1 MLCKRC
7 ECMKW
12 GTVVA
17 LFGFTAGISF
27 YFLFLG
33 AGLVLGREPPRVC
46 LDAPHTPQ
54 APITRRVAAAAIMRK
69 PQLLLAR
76 IPPWRQPPAPPAPPA
91 QIYVRPRIAEQPPWR
106 QSPKSKPDE
115 DRGLPDWGFGRRGFI
130 CGPGRPGSPLYI

>member
-1 MLCKRC
+1 MLRTVVDPKAVAIQISIYICACVSYSTEDEEVEDDWSLGGVRGPCKRC

-17 LFGFTAGISF
+17 LFGFTAGLSF

-54 APITRRVAAAAIMRK
+54 APITRRVALSVYIH
-69 PQLLLAR
+69 
-76 IPPWRQPPAPPAPPA
+76 
-91 QIYVRPRIAEQPPWR
+91 IYI
-106 QSPKSKPDE
+106 
-115 DRGLPDWGFGRRGFI
+115 
-130 CGPGRPGSPLYI
+130 YT